1 MSLANKD
8 GQLSLLI
15 LIVLKFLITA
25 QHGYFTCSRSLVV
38 DDQATKHKDNLIQ
51 PILQGCKF
59 FMSYVM
65 DNMSRH
71 VKCHDITYN
80 LV

>member
-1 MSLANKD
+1 MVISHVQD
-8 GQLSLLI
+8 LLLLMVRLQNI
-15 LIVLKFLITA
+15 
-25 QHGYFTCSRSLVV
+25 
-38 DDQATKHKDNLIQ
+38 KDNLIQ
-51 PILQGCKF
+51 PILQGCHDIEF

-71 VKCHDITYN
+71 VICHDITYN